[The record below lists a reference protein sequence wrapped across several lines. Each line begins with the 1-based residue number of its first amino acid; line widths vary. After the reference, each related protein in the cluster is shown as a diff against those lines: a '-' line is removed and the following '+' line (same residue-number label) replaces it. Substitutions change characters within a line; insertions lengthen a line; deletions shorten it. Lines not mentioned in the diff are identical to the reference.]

1 MYEKYFSLKYKPFE
15 LTPNPDFLFR
25 SDTHKKAI
33 TYLDYGIKEKIGF
46 ILLTGEVGSGKT
58 TIIRN
63 LVRGLTDS
71 VKLSRVNNTKV
82 SSVQLISMIN
92 EDFGLEVE
100 GKTKTKLLS
109 ELNDY
114 LIEQYANGNQPIL
127 LIDEAQNLSPALLEE
142 IRLLSNLETDRAKL
156 LQIILIGQPELKTTL
171 MLPEL
176 IQLRQRIN
184 INYHI
189 APLSVEE
196 IARYIK
202 HRLMIAGNE
211 QVMDLTP
218 DVLSL
223 IQRFSRGIPRLI
235 NILCDFTLLTAF
247 VEGRKKV
254 DIETVREVSKDLET
268 RDYWNTSSESEL
280 ETDNRS
286 NEDDK
291 LSKVAGDLALKIIN
305 IEGAIEHIVDE
316 IALLKNKLD
325 EFEKKM
331 SEIRTM
337 ESNEQA
343 GLLVERIEKLE
354 KTILGLNSADQAGGN
369 EESLDKPVAQELL
382 YIKNLISDIDH
393 KLKKI

>member
-1 MYEKYFSLKYKPFE
+1 MYEKYFSLKHKPFE

-63 LVRGLTDS
+63 LVRHLTDS
-71 VKLSRVNNTKV
+71 VRLSRVNNTKV

-109 ELNDY
+109 DLNEF

-189 APLSVEE
+189 APLSADE
-196 IARYIK
+196 IAQYIK
-202 HRLMIAGNE
+202 HRLAIAGNE
-211 QVMDLTP
+211 QVMDLNP

-223 IQRFSRGIPRLI
+223 IKRFSRGIPRLI
-235 NILCDFTLLTAF
+235 NILCDFALLTAF

-254 DIETVREVSKDLET
+254 DMETVREVTKDLET
-268 RDYWNTSSESEL
+268 RDYWSTSSESEL
-280 ETDNRS
+280 EADNKS

-305 IEGAIEHIVDE
+305 VEGAIEHIVDE
-316 IALLKNKLD
+316 MALLKNKLE
-325 EFEKKM
+325 EFENKISGITIM
-331 SEIRTM
+331 G
-337 ESNEQA
+337 SNEQA
-343 GLLVERIEKLE
+343 GLLIERIEELE
-354 KTILGLNSADQAGGN
+354 KTVVSMNVNNPVVEPEDA
-369 EESLDKPVAQELL
+369 LDKPVAEELI